1 MLHLSSD
8 RLAELA
14 DAEPTS
20 LEADHLAACAACAR
34 ERAATRALLMMARA
48 EREQLGMPLTRWDSL
63 APELHR
69 AGLVTAGALMSLPR
83 EPSADPD
90 ALVRSRRVRH
100 VVRWL
105 QAAAV
110 LLLIGGGA
118 AIGRIS
124 AGASPIWFESASA
137 RERAEGRSIRDEPL
151 PPLPPVSSLPAL
163 PPTAIAVGP
172 TADGLLP
179 EFRSVDEALAALRRY
194 EVAYQHAAA
203 YLADHDS
210 TARVNEPEA
219 VRTRL
224 VALDRVGRAMGEA
237 LREAPYDPVINV
249 YYLTTLGQRQATLRE
264 LDMSLRN
271 GRRIRSF

>member
-14 DAEPTS
+14 DAEPTPH
-20 LEADHLAACAACAR
+20 EADHLATCAACAR

-69 AGLVTAGALMSLPR
+69 AGLVTAGALMSAPHGSSADVDSLPR
-83 EPSADPD
+83 A
-90 ALVRSRRVRH
+90 RRVGH

-110 LLLIGGGA
+110 LLLVGGGA
-118 AIGRIS
+118 AVGRMS
-124 AGASPIWFESASA
+124 AGASPLELEWGSA
-137 RERAEGRSIRDEPL
+137 RDPGELRPVARDPLPSL
-151 PPLPPVSSLPAL
+151 PPLP
-163 PPTAIAVGP
+163 AIAGAGP
-172 TADGLLP
+172 ASADDALVP
-179 EFRSVDEALAALRRY
+179 EFRSVAEALAALRRY

-210 TARVNEPEA
+210 TARVGEPAA

-224 VALDRVGRAMGEA
+224 VALDRAGRAMSEA

-264 LDMSLRN
+264 LDMSLPD
-271 GRRIRSF
+271 GQRIRSF